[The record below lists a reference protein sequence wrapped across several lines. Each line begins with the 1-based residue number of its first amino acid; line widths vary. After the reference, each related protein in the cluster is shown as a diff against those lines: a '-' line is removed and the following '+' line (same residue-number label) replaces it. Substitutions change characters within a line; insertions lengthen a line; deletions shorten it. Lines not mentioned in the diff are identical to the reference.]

1 MNKTQFINKI
11 NNLINI
17 CKLKNKSYVICL
29 NDIKENIYTINMNF
43 NSNIVINNEY
53 IIYYNQNVNF
63 IKNLYIYDINK
74 GYSCNK
80 KNKMLLH
87 LFESY
92 IRKNFEK
99 NYIFEIDENFYLNVP
114 YDIIFNIINSIFNIS
129 CNLIHQ
135 GE

>member
-1 MNKTQFINKI
+1 MNKAQFINKI

-80 KNKMLLH
+80 KNKMPLH